1 MLSLYLK
8 PDTRCRVP
16 RLPLSTSPSS
26 VIRHPTS
33 VIHHRYRLIS
43 LFCRRMSLLS
53 PAISSLAR
61 MRLWRIDGW
70 KQNPTDSQREVLQ
83 DLVTNAQYTEF
94 GRRYKFSELFN
105 IKSFKQAVPIH
116 EYDDLKPYIERM
128 MKGEQNLLWNTP
140 VYWFAK
146 SSGTTSDKSKFIPIS
161 DESLEDCHFKGAKD
175 VLTMYYQFN
184 PDSNLLTG
192 KGLVIGGSHSINP
205 MNAEAQYGDLSAV
218 LLQNSPFWG
227 HWLRTP
233 DLSIAL
239 MDEWES
245 KIEKL
250 ANSTAWENV
259 TSISGVP
266 TWTLV
271 LFKRIL
277 EITGRNHICDVWPN
291 LELYMHGGVSFTP
304 YREQFE
310 RIIGKPVHYLEMYNA
325 SEGFFA
331 AQEKPGDDG
340 MLLFT
345 DHGIFM
351 EFMPVSE
358 YGQAQPRTI
367 GLNDVEIGKNYAL
380 VISTNGGLWRYL
392 LGDTIQF
399 TSVNPYRVKVSGRLK
414 HYMNAFGEEVIV
426 DNSDKAI
433 AEACRKTGAIVK
445 DYTAAPVYFSDS
457 SNGAHEWLV
466 EFEKEPENLEQFIQS
481 LDAELKNIN
490 SDYEAKR
497 HKDIALRLPILH
509 AMKKGSFNEWL
520 RLKGKLGGQHK
531 IPRLSND
538 RKYVDEILNL
548 STT

>member
-1 MLSLYLK
+1 
-8 PDTRCRVP
+8 
-16 RLPLSTSPSS
+16 
-26 VIRHPTS
+26 
-33 VIHHRYRLIS
+33 
-43 LFCRRMSLLS
+43 MSLLS

-61 MRLWRIDGW
+61 MRLWRIEAW
-70 KQNPTDSQREVLQ
+70 KNNPLDAQREVLQ
-83 DLVTNAQYTEF
+83 DLVTSAQYTEF
-94 GRRYKFSELFN
+94 GRKYNFSRLFN
-105 IKSFKQAVPIH
+105 VKAFKQAVPIH
-116 EYDDLKPYIERM
+116 GYEDMKPYIERIM
-128 MKGEQNLLWNTP
+128 QGEQNILWNTP
-140 VYWFAK
+140 IYWFAK

-161 DESLEDCHFKGAKD
+161 DESLQDGHYKASKD
-175 VLTMYYQFN
+175 VLSLYYQYN
-184 PDSNLLTG
+184 SESALLTG
-192 KGLVIGGSHSINP
+192 KGLVIGGSHNINP
-205 MNAEAQYGDLSAV
+205 MNTDAQYGDLSAV

-239 MDEWES
+239 MDEWEN

-250 ANSTAWENV
+250 AESTIKENV

-277 EITGRNHICDVWPN
+277 EITGKQSIAEVWPS

-304 YREQFE
+304 YKEQFQK
-310 RIIGKPVHYLEMYNA
+310 IIGKKINYLEMYNA

-331 AQEKPGDDG
+331 AQENPGEDG

-358 YGQAQPRTI
+358 YGRKEPQTI
-367 GLNDVEIGKNYAL
+367 SLQDVEIGKNYAL
-380 VISTNGGLWRYL
+380 IISTNGGLWRYL
-392 LGDTIQF
+392 VGDTVQF
-399 TSVNPYRVKVSGRLK
+399 TSVKPYRVKVSGRLK

-433 AEACRKTGAIVK
+433 AMACERTGAIVN

-457 SNGAHEWLV
+457 ANGAHEWLI
-466 EFEKEPENLEQFIQS
+466 EFEKEPGDISAFINE
-481 LDAELKNIN
+481 LDLALKSIN

-497 HKDIALRLPILH
+497 HKSIALGLPIIHSLR
-509 AMKKGSFNEWL
+509 KGAFTEWL
-520 RLKGKLGGQHK
+520 RQRGKLGGQHK
-531 IPRLSND
+531 VPRLSNE
-538 RKYVDEILNL
+538 RKYVEEILQLNT
-548 STT
+548 STFANP